1 MTEAKATT
9 LDAGAPVGQTST
21 DCYDAVTPPSE
32 DPASPRPERG
42 RQPGSTRPMNTA
54 PSRSAAQ
61 TFGLWVRARATVIAA
76 IATTFL
82 AIFAAG
88 SLVMEAFRGF
98 EERIYARMDQRF
110 EAMEQRFEAMDQRFE
125 AMDQRFEA
133 LEADLETFKTEVRR
147 ELDSLNENVSA
158 LRESVSALREEV
170 ALIRG
175 VVVGLDPPADR
186 VSSPEPE
193 P

>member
-1 MTEAKATT
+1 
-9 LDAGAPVGQTST
+9 
-21 DCYDAVTPPSE
+21 
-32 DPASPRPERG
+32 
-42 RQPGSTRPMNTA
+42 MNAA

-61 TFGLWVRARATVIAA
+61 TFGPWVRARATVIAA

-110 EAMEQRFEAMDQRFE
+110 EAMEQRFDQRFE

-133 LEADLETFKTEVRR
+133 LEADVAALRTDLETFKTEVRR

-158 LRESVSALREEV
+158 LREEV

-175 VVVGLDPPADR
+175 VVVGLDPPADH
-186 VSSPEPE
+186 VSSAAPGP
-193 P
+193 

>member
-1 MTEAKATT
+1 
-9 LDAGAPVGQTST
+9 
-21 DCYDAVTPPSE
+21 
-32 DPASPRPERG
+32 
-42 RQPGSTRPMNTA
+42 MNTA
-54 PSRSAAQ
+54 PSRSAAL
-61 TFGLWVRARATVIAA
+61 TLGPWVRARATVIAA

-88 SLVMEAFRGF
+88 SLAMEAFRGF

-110 EAMEQRFEAMDQRFE
+110 DAIERRFEQRFE

-158 LRESVSALREEV
+158 LRENVSALREEV

-186 VSSPEPE
+186 ASSPEPE

>member
-1 MTEAKATT
+1 
-9 LDAGAPVGQTST
+9 
-21 DCYDAVTPPSE
+21 
-32 DPASPRPERG
+32 
-42 RQPGSTRPMNTA
+42 MNAA

-61 TFGLWVRARATVIAA
+61 TFGLWARARATVIAA

-110 EAMEQRFEAMDQRFE
+110 EA
-125 AMDQRFEA
+125 

-158 LRESVSALREEV
+158 LRESMSALREEV

-175 VVVGLDPPADR
+175 VVVGLDPPAEHT
-186 VSSPEPE
+186 SSPEPGS
-193 P
+193 